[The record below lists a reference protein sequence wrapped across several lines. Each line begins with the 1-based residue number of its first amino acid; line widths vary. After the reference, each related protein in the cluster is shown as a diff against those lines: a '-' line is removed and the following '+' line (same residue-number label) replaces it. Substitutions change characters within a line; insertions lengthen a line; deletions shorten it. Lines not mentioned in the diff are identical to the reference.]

1 MKQRVYVRLDGTQ
14 TISTSLP
21 CDRTTKSADLRFPS
35 RYKKLTSYT
44 LSWRNRLQL
53 EATASPC
60 MFVTFTY
67 DQEHYFEPV
76 ADIPTTLKNEWK
88 AFRHRFEYYQKRD
101 HLGDFKYYV
110 ISERGDDGRLHFHAL
125 LYGFPFTTFKAKNKK
140 GQLVDFVEFSKYT
153 DDIQKAWGNGFC
165 TFNGANGRAINYV
178 TKYIHKRMVS
188 GDYISMKSNG
198 IGLSFLDEAKKK
210 FFKDNDQQYFR
221 LGNKLVYLPR
231 YLKKK
236 IWTDDQEYKEMN
248 ERLAE
253 KISKRESVLCK
264 NSVPQGD
271 LYVTLR
277 ESEEIY
283 HSIKAF
289 VDGGQ
294 VNKMR
299 IPGFN
304 MDLRDLVDRID
315 ELGFSYDLDTDEF
328 EVLFYYQEKVPVK
341 WFRLKQR
348 QIEVAKYKDVFN
360 QRL

>member
-1 MKQRVYVRLDGTQ
+1 M
-14 TISTSLP
+14 P

-53 EATASPC
+53 EASSCQC
-60 MFVTFTY
+60 MYVTFTY
-67 DQEHYFEPV
+67 ADEHYIEPCE
-76 ADIPTTLKNEWK
+76 DIPGILKKSWQD
-88 AFRHRFEYYQKRD
+88 FLHRFEYYRKRD
-101 HLGDFKYYV
+101 NLPKFKYYV

-125 LYGFPFTTFKAKNKK
+125 FFGFTFQTFRAKNKK
-140 GQLVDFVEFSKYT
+140 NQMVEYVVFNQVT
-153 DDIQKAWGNGFC
+153 QDLLNAWGNGHC
-165 TFNGANGRAINYV
+165 VFNGANGKAINYV
-178 TKYIHKRMVS
+178 TKYIHKRVVS
-188 GDYISMKSNG
+188 GDYISLKSNG
-198 IGLSFLDEAKKK
+198 IGLGFLDDAKKK
-210 FFKDNDQQYFR
+210 FFKDNDQQFFR
-221 LGNKLVYLPR
+221 LGNKVVYLPR

-236 IWTDDQEYKEMN
+236 IWTDDEEYKEMN

-253 KISKRESVLCK
+253 KISKRESALCK
-264 NSVPQGD
+264 SSVPQGD
-271 LYVTLR
+271 LFVTLR

-304 MDLRDLVDRID
+304 IDLRDLVDRID

-328 EVLFYYQEKVPVK
+328 EVLFYYQEKVPVQ

>member
-1 MKQRVYVRLDGTQ
+1 
-14 TISTSLP
+14 
-21 CDRTTKSADLRFPS
+21 
-35 RYKKLTSYT
+35 
-44 LSWRNRLQL
+44 
-53 EATASPC
+53 

-67 DQEHYFEPV
+67 DQEHYIEPCD
-76 ADIPTTLKNEWK
+76 DIPGTLKSEWQS
-88 AFRHRFEYYQKRD
+88 FRHRFEYYQKI
-101 HLGDFKYYV
+101 HNLGKYKYYV

-125 LYGFPFTTFKAKNKK
+125 IYGFHFSTFKGQNKK
-140 GQLVDFVEFSKYT
+140 GQLVDFVQFSQLT
-153 DDIQKAWGNGFC
+153 DDIQKAWGNGFV

-178 TKYIHKRMVS
+178 TKYIHKRMIS
-188 GDYISMKSNG
+188 GDYISLKSNG
-198 IGLSFLDEAKKK
+198 IGLAFLDECKKR
-210 FFKDNDQQYFR
+210 FFKENDQQFFR
-221 LGNKLVYLPR
+221 LGNKLVFLPR

-236 IWTDDQEYKEMN
+236 IWTDETEYKEMN
-248 ERLAE
+248 ERLAQ
-253 KISKRESVLCK
+253 KISKRESALCK

-271 LYVTLR
+271 LFVILR

-283 HSIKAF
+283 HTIKDF

-304 MDLRDLVDRID
+304 LDLRDLVDRID

>member
-1 MKQRVYVRLDGTQ
+1 MPSDH
-14 TISTSLP
+14 
-21 CDRTTKSADLRFPS
+21 TTKSADLRFPS

-60 MFVTFTY
+60 MFVTLTY
-67 DQEHYFEPV
+67 DDEHYFEPTD
-76 ADIPTTLKNEWK
+76 DIPGTLKSEWK

-101 HLGDFKYYV
+101 NLGNYKYYA

-125 LYGFPFTTFKAKNKK
+125 FYGFPYTTFRSKNKK

-153 DDIQKAWGNGFC
+153 EAIQNAWGNGFC

-178 TKYIHKRMVS
+178 TKYIHKRVVS

-198 IGLSFLDEAKKK
+198 IGLGFLDDVKKK
-210 FFKDNDQQYFR
+210 FFKDNDQQFYR
-221 LGNKLVYLPR
+221 LGNKIVYLPR

-253 KISKRESVLCK
+253 KINKRESALCSASCPK
-264 NSVPQGD
+264 GQ
-271 LYVTLR
+271 LFVTLR
-277 ESEEIY
+277 ESDAIY
-283 HSIKAF
+283 KSVKQL
-289 VDGGQ
+289 VDGDI
-294 VNKMR
+294 VNKMH
-299 IPGFN
+299 ISGFN
-304 MDLRDLVDRID
+304 LDLRDIADRID
-315 ELGFSYDLDTDEF
+315 ELGFTYDLDTDKF
-328 EVLFYYQEKVPVK
+328 EVLFYYEEKIPLT
-341 WFRLKQR
+341 WFRLR
-348 QIEVAKYKDVFN
+348 RRDLEVQKYKFMFN